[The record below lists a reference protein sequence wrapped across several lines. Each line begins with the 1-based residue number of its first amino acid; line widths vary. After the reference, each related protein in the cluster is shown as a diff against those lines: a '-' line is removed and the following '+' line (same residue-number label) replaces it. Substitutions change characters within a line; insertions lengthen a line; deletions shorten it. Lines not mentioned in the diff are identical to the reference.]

1 MHPSSLFSINRHVP
15 FMITGMKEDRIL
27 KQGAVGTLAIK
38 KLTTV
43 LAIAMM
49 HDSPYLCAVSGIGT
63 ALQVGYDDSPCQ

>member
-1 MHPSSLFSINRHVP
+1 
-15 FMITGMKEDRIL
+15 MITGMKQDRIL